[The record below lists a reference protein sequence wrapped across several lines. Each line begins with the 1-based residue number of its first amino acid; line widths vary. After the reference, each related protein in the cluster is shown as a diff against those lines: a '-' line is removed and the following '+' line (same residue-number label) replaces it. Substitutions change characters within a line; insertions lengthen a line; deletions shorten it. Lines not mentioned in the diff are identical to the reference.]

1 MLTVDY
7 KKLGL
12 EPGMRV
18 LDLGAGFGRHAF
30 ETARR
35 GANVVA
41 ADLALDEMA
50 ATKDTFAAM
59 YLADE
64 IPEGVSVTVLQSN
77 GLKLPF
83 PDGSFDRIIASEILE
98 HVIKDSD
105 VMAELLRVLV
115 PGGRLAATVPAEWPE
130 KISWRLNDAYH
141 APKSVGGHVRIY
153 SKEVLKARLT
163 TAGFETGESHRA
175 HALHSPYWWLKCAV
189 GLDNED
195 HPAVQKYL
203 QFLTWD
209 IVKAPMVTRLA
220 DKVLNPV
227 LGKSLV
233 LYADK
238 PA

>member
-1 MLTVDY
+1 MNTSSRTPTLWQSCYGFSCPAVDWPQRCQRS
-7 KKLGL
+7 G
-12 EPGMRV
+12 
-18 LDLGAGFGRHAF
+18 
-30 ETARR
+30 
-35 GANVVA
+35 
-41 ADLALDEMA
+41 
-50 ATKDTFAAM
+50 
-59 YLADE
+59 
-64 IPEGVSVTVLQSN
+64 
-77 GLKLPF
+77 
-83 PDGSFDRIIASEILE
+83 
-98 HVIKDSD
+98 
-105 VMAELLRVLV
+105 
-115 PGGRLAATVPAEWPE
+115 PE